1 MSSLFFWNVNSG
13 IVVHSP
19 LHCTVASMLFEFSKV
34 GSLGQKRTLY
44 ANSNLEFITF
54 LNLNL
59 LNQL

>member
-13 IVVHSP
+13 IVV
-19 LHCTVASMLFEFSKV
+19 HCTVASMLFEFSKV

-54 LNLNL
+54 FNLNL